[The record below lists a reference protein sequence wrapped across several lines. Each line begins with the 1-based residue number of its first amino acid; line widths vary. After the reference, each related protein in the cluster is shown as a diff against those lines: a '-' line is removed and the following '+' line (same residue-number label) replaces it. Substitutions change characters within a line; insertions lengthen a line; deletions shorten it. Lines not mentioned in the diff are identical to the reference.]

1 MSLYRDMRWNDT
13 VTVYHRAKTT
23 DTNGKTVT
31 NWTPETVEGVF
42 YGHSK
47 RQVVNGTVLV
57 EQDRHIC
64 RIPGDKLSN
73 LERGD
78 IICRGTVEIEIPEN
92 ASPEKYLTAVEHF
105 TAGVVSDDRSMRKS
119 SHWYAAE
126 A

>member
-78 IICRGTVEIEIPEN
+78 VICRGTVEIEIPEN
-92 ASPEKYLTAVEHF
+92 ASPEKYLTEVEHF
-105 TAGVVSDDRSMRKS
+105 TADVVSDNRQLRLTA
-119 SHWYAAE
+119 HWYAGE
-126 A
+126 

>member
-1 MSLYRDMRWNDT
+1 MSIFRKQRWNDT
-13 VTVYHRAKTT
+13 VTVYHRVKTT

-47 RQVVNGTVLV
+47 RQVVNDIVLV

-64 RIPGDKLSN
+64 RIPGDKLSD

-78 IICRGTVEIEIPEN
+78 VICRGTVNIEIPEN
-92 ASPEKYLTAVEHF
+92 ASPEKYLTAVDHF
-105 TAGVVSDDRSMRKS
+105 TADVVSDNRQLELTA
-119 SHWYAAE
+119 HWYAGE
-126 A
+126 

>member
-1 MSLYRDMRWNDT
+1 MSQFRDQRWNDT
-13 VTVYHRAKTT
+13 VTVYHRVKTT
-23 DTNGKTVT
+23 GANGKTVT
-31 NWTPETVEGVF
+31 NWTTQTVEGVF

-47 RQVVNGTVLV
+47 RQVVNNTVLV

-64 RIPGDKLSN
+64 RIPGDKLSI

-78 IICRGTVEIEIPEN
+78 VICRGTVSIEIPEN
-92 ASPEKYLTAVEHF
+92 SSPEKYLTEVEHF
-105 TAGVVSDDRSMRKS
+105 TASIVSDDRPLRKT

>member
-1 MSLYRDMRWNDT
+1 MSLYRDTRWNDT
-13 VTVYHRAKTT
+13 VTVYHRVKTT

-78 IICRGTVEIEIPEN
+78 IICRGSVEIEIPEN

-105 TAGVVSDDRSMRKS
+105 TAGVVSDDRPMRKT